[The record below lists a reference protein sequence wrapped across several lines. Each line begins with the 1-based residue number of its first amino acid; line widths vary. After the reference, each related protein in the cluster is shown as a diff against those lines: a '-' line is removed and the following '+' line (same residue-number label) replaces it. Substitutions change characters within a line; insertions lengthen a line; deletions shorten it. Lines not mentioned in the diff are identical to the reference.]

1 MPFAAGI
8 AISLKL
14 KERDAMSSHVLPD
27 NPLVTRYGSREMAEL
42 WGTQRKFGTWRRLW
56 VALAEAEHELG
67 LRKMDET
74 TRRITA
80 AQIDELRAHVDDI
93 DFARAAE
100 HERRLRHDV
109 MAHIHTYGEACP
121 SARDVIHLG
130 ATSCYV
136 TDNTDLLLMRDG
148 LRLLRDRLVGVIDRL
163 AGFAQKWRDRATLGF
178 THFQP
183 AQLTTVGKRACLW
196 CYDLILDLHEI
207 EHRLATLR
215 FRGAKGTTGTQAS
228 FLALFQ
234 GDHEKVRQLD
244 RLVAR
249 KMGFDEVYPVTG
261 QTYTRKVDSQVLDA
275 LSGVCQSAHKF
286 GTDLRLLAHRQE
298 VEEPFEAEQVGSSA
312 MAYKRNPMRAERM
325 CGLARFVSTLAV
337 SAAQTAATQWL
348 ERTLDDS
355 VNRRLTL
362 PQAFLGTDGVL
373 RLALNI
379 AGGLVVHPEVIA
391 RNVADALP
399 YMATENILMAAA
411 AQGGDRQALHERIRQ
426 HSQAVTAALKAGTGR
441 NDLIDRLRSDPAF
454 AGVDFEQVME
464 PSNFVGRA
472 PQQVDE
478 FLELEI
484 APIRGRYPQLL
495 SQSGLVDV

>member
-1 MPFAAGI
+1 MTDTVAY
-8 AISLKL
+8 
-14 KERDAMSSHVLPD
+14 D
-27 NPLVTRYGSREMAEL
+27 NPLVTRYASPQMAEL
-42 WGTQRKFGTWRRLW
+42 WGPQRKFSTWRRLW

-67 LRKMDET
+67 LLTDDGVSP
-74 TRRITA
+74 RISK
-80 AQIDELRAHVDDI
+80 AQLAELRAHTNDI

-100 HERRLRHDV
+100 HERRVRHEV

-121 SARDVIHLG
+121 GARDIIHLG

-136 TDNTDLLLMRDG
+136 TDNTDLLLIREG
-148 LRLLRDRLVGVIDRL
+148 LGLVRDRLVGVIDAL
-163 AGFAQKWRDRATLGF
+163 ARFAYQHRAQATLGF

-196 CYDLILDLHEI
+196 CHDFLLDFHEI

-215 FRGAKGTTGTQAS
+215 FRGVKGTTGTQAS

-249 KMGFDEVYPVTG
+249 KLGFDAVYSVTG
-261 QTYTRKVDSQVLDA
+261 QTYSRKVDSQVLDA
-275 LSGVCQSAHKF
+275 LSGVGQSAHKF

-298 VEEPFEAEQVGSSA
+298 VEEPFEADQVGSSA
-312 MAYKRNPMRAERM
+312 MPYKRNPVRAERM
-325 CGLARFVSTLAV
+325 CGLARFVGALAV

-362 PQAFLGTDGVL
+362 PQAFLATDGVL

-379 AGGLVVHPEVIA
+379 AAGLVVHQDVIE
-391 RNVADALP
+391 RNVAEALP
-399 YMATENILMAAA
+399 YMATENLLMAAVA
-411 AQGGDRQALHERIRQ
+411 KGGDRQTLHERIRQ
-426 HSQAVTAALKAGTGR
+426 NSLAAAAHLKAGGSP
-441 NDLIDRLRSDPAF
+441 NDLLERLEADPAF
-454 AGVDFEQVME
+454 ASVDFAKVLDQK
-464 PSNFVGRA
+464 NFVGRA
-472 PQQVDE
+472 PQQVE
-478 FLELEI
+478 EWIAQEI
-484 APIRGRYPQLL
+484 VPLRQRYGYLL
-495 SQSGLVDV
+495 NQGADLDV